1 MSTAIAAE
9 PLVVGP
15 DDNGILM
22 TIDEFDAIEEYDECY
37 RYELINGVF
46 VVNPIPS
53 QGERDPN
60 EELGHLLRVYR
71 DEHPGFLGKTLF
83 EEYIRLPNSRRRAD
97 RVIWAGLGRVPNVKT
112 DVPTI
117 AVEFVSRSR
126 RDRHRDYVLK
136 RDEYMALGV
145 CEYWIIDRFARTM
158 TVYQPGKNEAKETVV
173 GEREI
178 YRTPLLPGFE
188 LKLSSLL
195 DVADDWDDS

>member
-22 TIDEFDAIEEYDECY
+22 TIDDFDAIEEYDECY

-60 EELGHLLRVYR
+60 EELGFLLRMYR
-71 DEHPGFLGKTLF
+71 DEHPGCLDKTLF
-83 EEYIRLPNSRRRAD
+83 EEYIHLPNSRRRAD
-97 RVIWAGLGRVPNVKT
+97 RVIWAGLGRVPDVKT
-112 DVPTI
+112 DVPAI

-136 RDEYMALGV
+136 RDEYLNVGV
-145 CEYWIIDRFARTM
+145 KEYWVIDRFARTM
-158 TVYQPGKNEAKETVV
+158 TVYQSGKNEAKEAVV
-173 GEREI
+173 GEKEI
-178 YRTPLLPGFE
+178 YRTALLPGFE